1 MNEFSRLPNTEPLQ
15 KVIKAAFDTD
25 IDIDGGWG
33 YDETAPLHIRTLSEG
48 ILREQ
53 MQHMLASM
61 RTYLEMHLTLP
72 KEKRYGSINLNEVKR
87 ERFERNGRK
96 LECVTYRAEA
106 MKESD
111 YEAFI
116 EEYKQGYGKSD
127 FDLNDHFQRRKEATI
142 TRTVTLWFDISDIL

>member
-1 MNEFSRLPNTEPLQ
+1 MCDFHRLNNEEPIR
-15 KVIKAAFDTD
+15 KVLKAAFDAD

-33 YDETAPLHIRTLSEG
+33 YDEASALRIRALSEG
-48 ILREQ
+48 VSKEQ

-72 KEKRYGSINLNEVKR
+72 KEKRYGSINLNEEKR
-87 ERFERNGRK
+87 EQLEANGSK

-116 EEYKQGYGKSD
+116 EEYKQGYGKPD
-127 FDLNDHFQRRKEATI
+127 FDLNDHFQRRKEATLVRNVI
-142 TRTVTLWFDISDIL
+142 CWFDISKVS